1 MSHSLIEGT
10 ISLVYGRFYNV
21 LADDK
26 VYQCVLRG
34 KTRLDE
40 RWFQFSNPVA
50 VGDKVII
57 APSGDGGGTIEEIL
71 DRRNAFTRKDK
82 KDKGSDRKQDII
94 AANLDLIVVI
104 QSFYDPHLNLR
115 FVDRIAVRAGKED
128 IPMVLCINK
137 QDLAADDYFDYV
149 KRYYENAPIETLFT
163 SGSDGHGIDALSAR
177 IKGQRS
183 ILVGYSGV
191 GKTTLL
197 NKIFPGINMKT
208 NEISARTG
216 KGRHT
221 TTNVTMKT
229 LPDGTEIIDTPGVRE
244 FGLMDIEPNMIG
256 NYFYEFGE
264 YSGKCGFNPCTHDH
278 EPNCAIKEMVDR
290 GVIYEERYISYLNIL
305 YSVRDYNS
313 RIYK

>member
-1 MSHSLIEGT
+1 MSQNLIKGT
-10 ISLVYGRFYNV
+10 ISLVYGRFYIV
-21 LADDK
+21 LAEGK
-26 VYQCVLRG
+26 EYQSVLRG

-50 VGDKVII
+50 VGDNVMIE
-57 APSGDGGGTIEEIL
+57 ASPDGSGVIEEIL
-71 DRRNAFTRKDK
+71 DRKNAFTRKDK
-82 KDKGSDRKQDII
+82 KDKGHDRKQDII

-104 QSFYDPHLNLR
+104 QSFYDPHLNLK
-115 FVDRIAVRAGKED
+115 FVDRIAVRAGKEN

-137 QDLAADDYFDYV
+137 QDLATEEYFDYV
-149 KRYYENAPIETLFT
+149 KKYYENAPIEIIFA
-163 SGSDGHGIDALSAR
+163 SGSEGQGIDALSSR

-197 NKIFPGINMKT
+197 NRLFPGINMKT
-208 NEISARTG
+208 NEISERTG

-221 TTNVTMKT
+221 TTNVMMKT
-229 LPDGTEIIDTPGVRE
+229 LADGTEIIDTPGVRE

-256 NYFYEFGE
+256 RYFYEFNT
-264 YSGKCGFNPCTHDH
+264 YADKCGFNPCTHDH
-278 EPNCAIKEMVDR
+278 EPNCAVKAMVDQEA
-290 GVIYEERYISYLNIL
+290 IYEERYISYLNIL

-313 RIYK
+313 RIFK